1 MTEDRAPAARL
12 LVRRAEL
19 SEPVLERVVA
29 ALAARVDL
37 PLDRLSD
44 AQIASGAVATAASRH
59 AADGAVSVEFDGVP
73 GEVVVRLGP
82 LPSGAAERVVR
93 DTAVPGIGAIVE
105 RLVDRF
111 TVERDAAG
119 SETLCL
125 AIGAGAGRTIP
136 G

>member
-1 MTEDRAPAARL
+1 MEDRAPAARL

-44 AQIASGAVATAASRH
+44 AQIASGAVAAATSRH
-59 AADGAVSVEFDGVP
+59 TVDGALCVEFDGEP
-73 GEVVVRLGP
+73 GEVVLRLGP
-82 LPSGAAERVVR
+82 LPSGAAARVVR
-93 DTAVPGIGAIVE
+93 DSAVPGLGAIVE

-111 TVERDAAG
+111 TVERGADG
-119 SETLCL
+119 DETLCL
-125 AIGAGAGRTIP
+125 EIGAGAGGASP
-136 G
+136 A